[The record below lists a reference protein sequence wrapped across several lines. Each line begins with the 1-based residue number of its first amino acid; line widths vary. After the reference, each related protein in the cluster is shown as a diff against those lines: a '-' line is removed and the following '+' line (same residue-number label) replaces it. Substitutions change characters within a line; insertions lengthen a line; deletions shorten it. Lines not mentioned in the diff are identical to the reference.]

1 MTGTV
6 DHRGDGTSGAPHTAA
21 SDLALWQRSATA
33 ETVEDEG
40 ERFLDLAGFADGR
53 LDPDESER
61 VAERLARDPD
71 AAADVAAARALATRG
86 AAPEAAPA
94 PIIARACALVSEP
107 GPERGQV
114 ILFPQLLRL
123 PSPTLPGVARWASL
137 AAAILVASW
146 LGFALGTDVSV
157 SFGQPD
163 QASDD
168 GFLRDMLDPSTAF
181 LRDLTPGART

>member
-1 MTGTV
+1 MTGIV
-6 DHRGDGTSGAPHTAA
+6 DHRGDGTSGAPPAAA
-21 SDLALWQRSATA
+21 SDRALWQRSATA

-61 VAERLARDPD
+61 VAERLARDAD
-71 AAADVAAARALATRG
+71 IAADVAAARALATRG

-94 PIIARACALVSEP
+94 PIVARACALVSEP

-114 ILFPQLLRL
+114 ILVPRLRAS
-123 PSPTLPGVARWASL
+123 SPTLPGVARWASL